1 MPGSPSEGRN
11 RRDGASRRRLLGAA
25 GCAAVAGALAG
36 CARGGD
42 GGGDGGNGG
51 PSGTGEPTG
60 GTNLGSTD
68 DIPTGGGRVYSGE
81 NVVVTRP
88 DSGTF
93 RAFSATCTHEGCT
106 VGGISDG
113 TINCPCHGSRFALD
127 DAAVVAGPAS
137 EPLPER
143 EVTVHDGEIWVD

>member
-1 MPGSPSEGRN
+1 MPGSPSAGRN
-11 RRDGASRRRLLGAA
+11 AHDGASRRRLLGTA
-25 GCAAVAGALAG
+25 GCAAVAGMLAG
-36 CARGGD
+36 CARDG
-42 GGGDGGNGG
+42 GGGDGGDGE
-51 PSGTGEPTG
+51 PSGTREPTG

-68 DIPTGGGRVYSGE
+68 DIPSGGGRVFNSE

-88 DSGTF
+88 DSETVQ
-93 RAFSATCTHEGCT
+93 AFSATCTHEGCT
-106 VGGISDG
+106 VGEISDG

-143 EVTVHDGEIWVD
+143 DVTVHDGEIWVD